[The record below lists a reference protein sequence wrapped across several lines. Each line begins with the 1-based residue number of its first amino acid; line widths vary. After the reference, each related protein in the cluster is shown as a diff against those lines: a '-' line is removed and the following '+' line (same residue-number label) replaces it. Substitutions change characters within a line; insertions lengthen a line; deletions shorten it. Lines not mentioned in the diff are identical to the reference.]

1 MNKNSNAII
10 AFNIS
15 IKGSKAIEK
24 LPCSSLLTAL
34 TLTTGTKN
42 YTNSELAQYL
52 DEHGIKLKTNS
63 SSDTFSILMQTTKD
77 NLDKALYILDEVIN
91 KPAFNEY
98 EIEKIKQRK
107 IQELKAISDSASS
120 FVFDEFKKQA
130 YLNSIYGENSTF
142 VINNIQKVKK
152 DNVKEFYSRIINPEN
167 MTISV
172 VGDID
177 EN

>member
-1 MNKNSNAII
+1 
-10 AFNIS
+10 
-15 IKGSKAIEK
+15 
-24 LPCSSLLTAL
+24 
-34 TLTTGTKN
+34 
-42 YTNSELAQYL
+42 
-52 DEHGIKLKTNS
+52 
-63 SSDTFSILMQTTKD
+63 MQTTKD

-152 DNVKEFYSRIINPEN
+152 DNVKVITYKTLKEQTGIF
-167 MTISV
+167 V
-172 VGDID
+172 KQK
-177 EN
+177 